1 MNQTLSGRLLV
12 VEGPDFVGRST
23 HIRLLKERLEA
34 HGVAVMTLGLAR
46 SKLLGSLIKREE
58 GGVWGFGGHT
68 RALLY
73 ATDLLDQIEHSVRPA
88 LTAGYV
94 VVADRYIYTP
104 IIRETVR
111 GVDGKWLRDL
121 YAGVPEPT
129 SIILLDAKPRRQLD
143 RLLRDSGVHKLTRY
157 ESGSDLGFE
166 RSPTRSFLKY
176 QKRLR
181 KKFKEMSDEWGLTII
196 NTEHPVPDVHEEIWN
211 AFLPAVQNLI
221 QEL

>member
-1 MNQTLSGRLLV
+1 MALRCETH
-12 VEGPDFVGRST
+12 FVGRST

-34 HGVAVMTLGLAR
+34 HGVAVITLGLAR
-46 SKLLGSLIKREE
+46 SKLLGPLIKRKES
-58 GGVWGFGGHT
+58 GVLDFGGKT

-73 ATDLLDQIEHSVRPA
+73 ATDLLDQIEHNVRPA

-104 IIRETVR
+104 IIRESIR
-111 GVDGKWLRDL
+111 GVDGDWLKDL
-121 YAGVPEPT
+121 YTGVPEPT
-129 SIILLDAKPRRQLD
+129 RIILLDAKPRRQLD
-143 RLLRDSGVHKLTRY
+143 RLLRDTGVHKLTRY
-157 ESGSDLGFE
+157 ESGTDLGIE

-181 KKFKEMSDEWGLTII
+181 KQFKEMSDEWGLTII
-196 NTEHPVPDVHEEIWN
+196 NTERPVPEVHEEIWN
-211 AFLPAVQNLI
+211 TFLPAVEDLM